1 MVVGGELELEG
12 SVLGLGRSRIVVQL
26 GLGIVQRLLL
36 GHVGEAAE
44 AMVTEQ
50 GHELRLGLLGH
61 GTSAQ
66 VVPGEGGRNELG
78 LHEELRRMG
87 LVDLL

>member
-12 SVLGLGRSRIVVQL
+12 SVLGLRRSRIVQL

-44 AMVTEQ
+44 AMVAEQ